1 MKTNIMILA
10 GLLVLASCNRKDS
23 QADAEKQLTAIEKG
37 KVMATEEVK
46 LKGIDDELVL
56 NGDVMCDEALLRK
69 VFVPCTGRISGLNI
83 EIGDHVTRGQRLAM
97 VHSEG
102 AADYR
107 KQLDDAEAE
116 IRMAQR
122 QYQMQKD
129 LHQSGMASDKDVE
142 EAREHLLMAKAELQR
157 LRDVASINGY
167 TGSGNSALNQPGK
180 SNAALVAPISGYVIS
195 KRIYND
201 SYVSEETNNEAAI
214 EIADLQKVWVIADVY
229 ESDISKIRQGARVA
243 VTTMAFPDV
252 IFHGRIDKIYSV
264 LDSESKTMKVRVNLE
279 NKEGKLRPGMFAS
292 VRVSLSAN
300 GQRLPAV
307 PSSAVIFEDG
317 KDYVMVASKSK
328 IERREVR
335 IAHASA
341 GFSFIASGVATGEK
355 VITKN
360 ALLYFNASNAS
371 DASDENNE

>member
-23 QADAEKQLTAIEKG
+23 QADVEKQLTAIEKG

-69 VFVPCTGRISGLNI
+69 VFVPCTGRVSGLNI
-83 EIGDHVTRGQRLAM
+83 EIGDHVSRGQRLAM

-107 KQLDDAEAE
+107 KQLNDAEAE

-167 TGSGNSALNQPGK
+167 TSINGNHAKGNSAFSYAGS
-180 SNAALVAPISGYVIS
+180 SNAALVAPISGYVIN

-201 SYVSEETNNEAAI
+201 SYVSEEINNEAAI
-214 EIADLQKVWVIADVY
+214 EIADLHKVWVIADVY
-229 ESDISKIRQGARVA
+229 ESDIAKIRQGAEVA
-243 VTTMAFPDV
+243 VTTMAFPDI
-252 IFHGRIDKIYSV
+252 IFHGKIDKIYSV

-279 NKEGKLRPGMFAS
+279 NTEEKLRPGMFAS

-355 VITKN
+355 VITQN
-360 ALLYFNASNAS
+360 ALLYFNASG
-371 DASDENNE
+371 NE

>member
-107 KQLDDAEAE
+107 KQQNDADAE

-142 EAREHLLMAKAELQR
+142 EAREHLVMAKAEQQR

-167 TGSGNSALNQPGK
+167 TS
-180 SNAALVAPISGYVIS
+180 SNAALVAPISGYVIN

-214 EIADLQKVWVIADVY
+214 EIADLHRVWVIADVY
-229 ESDISKIRQGARVA
+229 ESDIAKIRQGAEVA
-243 VTTMAFPDV
+243 VTTMAFPDI
-252 IFHGRIDKIYSV
+252 IFHGKIDKIYSV

-279 NKEGKLRPGMFAS
+279 NTEEKLRPGMFAS

-307 PSSAVIFEDG
+307 PSSAVIFENG

-341 GFSFIASGVATGEK
+341 GFSFIASGVSAGEK
-355 VITKN
+355 IITQN
-360 ALLYFNASNAS
+360 ALLYFNAS
-371 DASDENNE
+371 DAAGNE

>member
-1 MKTNIMILA
+1 MKTNIMILV

-46 LKGIDDELVL
+46 LKSIDDELVL

-83 EIGDHVTRGQRLAM
+83 EIGDHVSRGQRLAM

-107 KQLDDAEAE
+107 KQLNDVEAE

-122 QYQMQKD
+122 QYRMQKD

-142 EAREHLLMAKAELQR
+142 EAREHLLMAKAEMQR

-167 TGSGNSALNQPGK
+167 TS
-180 SNAALVAPISGYVIS
+180 SNAALVAPISGYVIN

-214 EIADLQKVWVIADVY
+214 EIADLHRVWVIADVY
-229 ESDISKIRQGARVA
+229 ESDIAKIRQGAEVA
-243 VTTMAFPDV
+243 VTTMAFPDI
-252 IFHGRIDKIYSV
+252 IFHGKIDKIYSV

-279 NKEGKLRPGMFAS
+279 NTEEKLRPGMFAS

-328 IERREVR
+328 VERREVR
-335 IAHASA
+335 IVHASA
-341 GFSFIASGVATGEK
+341 GFSFIASGIATGEK

-360 ALLYFNASNAS
+360 ALLYFNASG
-371 DASDENNE
+371 NE